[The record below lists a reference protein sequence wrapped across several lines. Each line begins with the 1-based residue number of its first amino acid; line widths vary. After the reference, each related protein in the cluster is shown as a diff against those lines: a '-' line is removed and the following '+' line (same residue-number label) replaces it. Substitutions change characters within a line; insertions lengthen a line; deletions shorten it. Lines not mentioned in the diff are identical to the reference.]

1 MSEQLIKDAWHLWM
15 MQLKISKV
23 WYEKKVSKFWWKFYL
38 TKSCSIL
45 FKFWIFLDK
54 VSGKKYVKVSTK
66 SDNFS
71 LNKILLGKWLLKIMI
86 NFLPHIFKK
95 SIRIVSRVIFRA
107 KFLFNKNLSDLIET
121 FTYFCQ
127 TPYSKNVEV
136 WTKLDS
142 FLLNKI
148 FIRVF
153 DTFIS
158 YHTLDYMQGRGT
170 MSDKVILF
178 VDVP

>member
-1 MSEQLIKDAWHLWM
+1 M
-15 MQLKISKV
+15 
-23 WYEKKVSKFWWKFYL
+23 SKFWWKFYL

-158 YHTLDYMQGRGT
+158 YHTLDLAIDPFKCKKSVY
-170 MSDKVILF
+170 I
-178 VDVP
+178 

>member
-1 MSEQLIKDAWHLWM
+1 MIKKLIHLFIIE
-15 MQLKISKV
+15 LELYVTSYNDICSPP
-23 WYEKKVSKFWWKFYL
+23 EKLLYSNSSRL
-38 TKSCSIL
+38 LRCDTKSCSIF

-107 KFLFNKNLSDLIET
+107 KFLFNKNLFDLIET

-158 YHTLDYMQGRGT
+158 YHTLDN
-170 MSDKVILF
+170 
-178 VDVP
+178 

>member
-1 MSEQLIKDAWHLWM
+1 MKHLYIY
-15 MQLKISKV
+15 LNKV

-158 YHTLDYMQGRGT
+158 YHTLCLN
-170 MSDKVILF
+170 LF
-178 VDVP
+178 PRLKKGQ